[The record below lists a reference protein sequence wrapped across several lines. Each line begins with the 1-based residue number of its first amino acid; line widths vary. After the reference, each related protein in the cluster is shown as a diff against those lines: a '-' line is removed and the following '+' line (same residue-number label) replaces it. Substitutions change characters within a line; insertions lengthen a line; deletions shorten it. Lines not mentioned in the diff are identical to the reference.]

1 MTNKKVE
8 TFLQKITATK
18 NELMNLGDM
27 RPGSVTK
34 QFHKRGD
41 KKWPY
46 WQISYTQNKRSKTE
60 YLKDEF
66 VEKIKAEVATYKKF
80 KKLVEKLTNLNV
92 ELSIERLNI
101 LKAQQK
107 NKNLIRVSKT

>member
-8 TFLQKITATK
+8 TLLKKIETTK
-18 NELMNLGDM
+18 NELTAFGDM

-46 WQISYTQNKRSKTE
+46 WQISYTQNQRSKTE

-66 VEKIKAEVATYKKF
+66 VEKIKTEVMTYKKF
-80 KKLVEKLTNLNV
+80 KKLVEKLVDLNV
-92 ELSIERLNI
+92 EISKERLNI
-101 LKAQQK
+101 LKAKQE
-107 NKNLIRVSKT
+107 NENL

>member
-1 MTNKKVE
+1 MKNKKVE
-8 TFLQKITATK
+8 TLLKKIVTTK
-18 NELMNLGDM
+18 NELIKLGDM

-46 WQISYTQNKRSKTE
+46 WQISYTQNKRSRTE

-66 VEKIKAEVATYKKF
+66 VEKIKAEVLAYKKF
-80 KKLVEKLTNLNV
+80 KKLVEKLVSLNI
-92 ELSIERLNI
+92 EISKERLNI
-101 LKAQQK
+101 LK
-107 NKNLIRVSKT
+107 SKQEI

>member
-8 TFLQKITATK
+8 TLLTKIEAIK
-18 NELMNLGDM
+18 KDLSQLGNM

-34 QFHKRGD
+34 QFYKRGD

-46 WQISYTQNKRSKTE
+46 WQISYTHKKRSKTE

-66 VEKIKAEVATYKKF
+66 VEQIQGEVATYKKF
-80 KKLVEKLTNLNV
+80 KKLVEKLVELNV
-92 ELSIERLNI
+92 DLSKERIKI
-101 LKAQQK
+101 LKKDLK
-107 NKNLIRVSKT
+107 NENLPKVSDD

>member
-8 TFLQKITATK
+8 TLLKKITATK
-18 NELMNLGDM
+18 NELIAIGDM

-66 VEKIKAEVATYKKF
+66 VEKIKTEVATYKKF
-80 KKLVEKLTNLNV
+80 KKLVEKLVNLNV
-92 ELSIERLNI
+92 EISKERLDI
-101 LKAQQK
+101 LKTKQE
-107 NKNLIRVSKT
+107 S

>member
-1 MTNKKVE
+1 MLNKKVE
-8 TFLQKITATK
+8 TLLKKISATK
-18 NELMNLGDM
+18 NELITLGDM

-46 WQISYTQNKRSKTE
+46 WQISYTQNKKSKTE

-66 VEKIKAEVATYKKF
+66 VEKIQTEVTTYKKF
-80 KKLVEKLTNLNV
+80 KKLVEKLVSLNV
-92 ELSIERLNI
+92 ELSKERLDI
-101 LKAQQK
+101 LK
-107 NKNLIRVSKT
+107 SKQEI

>member
-1 MTNKKVE
+1 METLLKK
-8 TFLQKITATK
+8 ISATK
-18 NELMNLGDM
+18 NELIAIGDM

-66 VEKIKAEVATYKKF
+66 VEKIQAEVATYKKF
-80 KKLVEKLTNLNV
+80 KKLVEKLVNLNV
-92 ELSIERLNI
+92 EISKERLDI
-101 LKAQQK
+101 LKTK
-107 NKNLIRVSKT
+107 

>member
-8 TFLQKITATK
+8 TILKKIEVLKAD
-18 NELMNLGDM
+18 LVAIGDM

-41 KKWPY
+41 NQWPY

-60 YLKDEF
+60 YLRDEF
-66 VEKIKAEVATYKKF
+66 VGQVKSEVLNYKKF
-80 KKLVEKLTNLNV
+80 RILVDKLVALNV
-92 ELSIERLNI
+92 ELSKERLKI
-101 LKAQQK
+101 LKTDPK
-107 NKNLIRVSKT
+107 N

>member
-8 TFLQKITATK
+8 TLLERIEGIKK
-18 NELMNLGDM
+18 DLGQIENM

-66 VEKIKAEVATYKKF
+66 VAQIQEEVLAYKKF
-80 KKLVEKLTNLNV
+80 KELVEKLV
-92 ELSIERLNI
+92 ELNINLSKERLKI
-101 LKAQQK
+101 LKK
-107 NKNLIRVSKT
+107 ELKK

>member
-8 TFLQKITATK
+8 TLLKKIETTK
-18 NELMNLGDM
+18 NELITLGDM

-41 KKWPY
+41 KKRPY
-46 WQISYTQNKRSKTE
+46 WQISYTQNKRSRTE

-66 VEKIKAEVATYKKF
+66 VEKIKAEVLAYKKF
-80 KKLVEKLTNLNV
+80 KKLVEKLVSLNI
-92 ELSIERLNI
+92 EISKERLNI
-101 LKAQQK
+101 LK
-107 NKNLIRVSKT
+107 SKQEI

>member
-8 TFLQKITATK
+8 TLLKKISATK
-18 NELMNLGDM
+18 NELTALGDM

-46 WQISYTQNKRSKTE
+46 WQINYTQNKRSKTE

-66 VEKIKAEVATYKKF
+66 VEKIQAEVATYKKF
-80 KKLVEKLTNLNV
+80 KKLVEKLVSLNV
-92 ELSIERLNI
+92 EISKERLDI
-101 LKAQQK
+101 LKAKQE
-107 NKNLIRVSKT
+107 I

>member
-8 TFLQKITATK
+8 TLLKKIETTK
-18 NELMNLGDM
+18 NELITLGDM

-46 WQISYTQNKRSKTE
+46 WQISYTQNKRSRTE

-66 VEKIKAEVATYKKF
+66 VEKIKAEVLAYKKF
-80 KKLVEKLTNLNV
+80 KKLVEKLVSLNI
-92 ELSIERLNI
+92 EISKERLNI
-101 LKAQQK
+101 LK
-107 NKNLIRVSKT
+107 SKQEI

>member
-8 TFLQKITATK
+8 TLLKKITATK
-18 NELMNLGDM
+18 NELINLGDM

-66 VEKIKAEVATYKKF
+66 VEKIQAEVATYKKF
-80 KKLVEKLTNLNV
+80 KELVEKLVKLNI
-92 ELSIERLNI
+92 EISKERLDI
-101 LKAQQK
+101 LKAKQE
-107 NKNLIRVSKT
+107 N

>member
-8 TFLQKITATK
+8 TLLKKISATK
-18 NELMNLGDM
+18 NELAALGDM

-46 WQISYTQNKRSKTE
+46 WQISYTQNQRSKTE

-80 KKLVEKLTNLNV
+80 KKLIEKFVNLNV
-92 ELSIERLNI
+92 EISKERLNI
-101 LKAQQK
+101 LKS
-107 NKNLIRVSKT
+107 NKEN

>member
-1 MTNKKVE
+1 METLLKK
-8 TFLQKITATK
+8 ISATK
-18 NELMNLGDM
+18 NELIAIGDM

-41 KKWPY
+41 KEWPY

-66 VEKIKAEVATYKKF
+66 VEKIQAEVATYKKF
-80 KKLVEKLTNLNV
+80 KKLVEKLVNLNV
-92 ELSIERLNI
+92 EISKERLDI
-101 LKAQQK
+101 LKTK
-107 NKNLIRVSKT
+107 

>member
-8 TFLQKITATK
+8 TLLKKIETIK
-18 NELMNLGDM
+18 NELTALGDM

-46 WQISYTQNKRSKTE
+46 WQISYTQNQRSKTE

-66 VEKIKAEVATYKKF
+66 VEKIKTEVMTYKKF
-80 KKLVEKLTNLNV
+80 KKLVEKLVNLNV
-92 ELSIERLNI
+92 EISKERLNI
-101 LKAQQK
+101 LKTK
-107 NKNLIRVSKT
+107 RENENL

>member
-8 TFLQKITATK
+8 TILIKIKTIK
-18 NELMNLGDM
+18 SELIDLGDM

-34 QFHKRGD
+34 QFYKRGD

-46 WQISYTQNKRSKTE
+46 WQISYTHNKKSKTE

-66 VEKIKAEVATYKKF
+66 VEKIEAEVATYKKF
-80 KKLVEKLTNLNV
+80 KKLIEKLVELNV
-92 ELSIERLNI
+92 ELSKERLKI
-101 LKAQQK
+101 LKSPSEIK
-107 NKNLIRVSKT
+107 KT

>member
-8 TFLQKITATK
+8 TLLKKIDATK
-18 NELMNLGDM
+18 NELINLDDM

-41 KKWPY
+41 QKWPY

-80 KKLVEKLTNLNV
+80 KKLVEKLVNLNV
-92 ELSIERLNI
+92 EISKERLNI
-101 LKAQQK
+101 LKAKQE
-107 NKNLIRVSKT
+107 N

>member
-1 MTNKKVE
+1 MYTKIEAIKKD
-8 TFLQKITATK
+8 LSQIG
-18 NELMNLGDM
+18 NI

-60 YLKDEF
+60 YLRDEF
-66 VEKIKAEVATYKKF
+66 VEQIKGEVAAYKKF
-80 KKLVEKLTNLNV
+80 RNLVEKLVELNV
-92 ELSIERLNI
+92 ELSKERLKI
-101 LKAQQK
+101 LKENIEK
-107 NKNLIRVSKT
+107 

>member
-8 TFLQKITATK
+8 TLLKKISATK
-18 NELMNLGDM
+18 NELTALGDM

-66 VEKIKAEVATYKKF
+66 VEKIQAEVATYKKF
-80 KKLVEKLTNLNV
+80 KKLVEKLVNLNV
-92 ELSIERLNI
+92 EISKERLDI
-101 LKAQQK
+101 LKTKQK
-107 NKNLIRVSKT
+107 S

>member
-8 TFLQKITATK
+8 TLLKKIDTTK
-18 NELMNLGDM
+18 NELIALGDM

-46 WQISYTQNKRSKTE
+46 WQISYTQNQRSKTE

-80 KKLVEKLTNLNV
+80 KKLIEKFVNLNV
-92 ELSIERLNI
+92 EISKERLNI
-101 LKAQQK
+101 LK
-107 NKNLIRVSKT
+107 SKQET

>member
-1 MTNKKVE
+1 MENKKVE
-8 TFLQKITATK
+8 TLLKKIETTK
-18 NELMNLGDM
+18 NELIALGDM

-80 KKLVEKLTNLNV
+80 KKLVEKLVNLNV
-92 ELSIERLNI
+92 EISKERLNI
-101 LKAQQK
+101 LK
-107 NKNLIRVSKT
+107 SKQET

>member
-1 MTNKKVE
+1 MINKKVE
-8 TFLQKITATK
+8 TLLKKIETTK
-18 NELMNLGDM
+18 NELIKLGDM

-46 WQISYTQNKRSKTE
+46 WQISYTQNQRSRTE

-66 VEKIKAEVATYKKF
+66 VEEIKAEVSTYKKF
-80 KKLVEKLTNLNV
+80 KKLVEKLVNLNV
-92 ELSIERLNI
+92 EISKERLNI
-101 LKAQQK
+101 LK
-107 NKNLIRVSKT
+107 SKQEI

>member
-8 TFLQKITATK
+8 TLLKKITTTK
-18 NELMNLGDM
+18 NELINLGDM

-66 VEKIKAEVATYKKF
+66 VEKIQREVATYKKF
-80 KKLVEKLTNLNV
+80 KMLVEKLVKLNV
-92 ELSIERLNI
+92 EI
-101 LKAQQK
+101 LKAKQE
-107 NKNLIRVSKT
+107 N

>member
-1 MTNKKVE
+1 MINKKVE
-8 TFLQKITATK
+8 TLLKKIETTK
-18 NELMNLGDM
+18 NELIKLGDM

-46 WQISYTQNKRSKTE
+46 WQISYTQNKRSRTE

-66 VEKIKAEVATYKKF
+66 VEKIKAEVSTYKKF
-80 KKLVEKLTNLNV
+80 KKLVEKLVSLNV
-92 ELSIERLNI
+92 EISKERLNI
-101 LKAQQK
+101 LK
-107 NKNLIRVSKT
+107 SKQEI

>member
-8 TFLQKITATK
+8 TLLKKISATK
-18 NELMNLGDM
+18 NELTTLGDM

-66 VEKIKAEVATYKKF
+66 VEKIQAEVATYKKF
-80 KKLVEKLTNLNV
+80 KKLVEKLVSLNV
-92 ELSIERLNI
+92 EISKERLDI
-101 LKAQQK
+101 LKAKQE
-107 NKNLIRVSKT
+107 N

>member
-8 TFLQKITATK
+8 TLLKKIDATK
-18 NELMNLGDM
+18 NELINLGDM

-46 WQISYTQNKRSKTE
+46 WQISYTQNQRSKTE

-66 VEKIKAEVATYKKF
+66 VEKIKAEVATYKTF
-80 KKLVEKLTNLNV
+80 KKLVEKLVNLNV
-92 ELSIERLNI
+92 EISKERLNI
-101 LKAQQK
+101 LKAKQE
-107 NKNLIRVSKT
+107 N

>member
-8 TFLQKITATK
+8 TLLKKIAATK
-18 NELMNLGDM
+18 NELIAIGDM

-60 YLKDEF
+60 YLKDDF
-66 VEKIKAEVATYKKF
+66 VEKIQAEVATYKKF
-80 KKLVEKLTNLNV
+80 KKLVEKLVNLNV
-92 ELSIERLNI
+92 ELSIERLSI
-101 LKAQQK
+101 LKAKQE
-107 NKNLIRVSKT
+107 I

>member
-8 TFLQKITATK
+8 TLLKKIETTK
-18 NELMNLGDM
+18 NELTALGDM

-46 WQISYTQNKRSKTE
+46 WQISYTQNQRSKTE

-66 VEKIKAEVATYKKF
+66 VEKIKTEVMTYKKF
-80 KKLVEKLTNLNV
+80 KKLVEKLVNLNV
-92 ELSIERLNI
+92 EISKERLNI
-101 LKAQQK
+101 LKTK
-107 NKNLIRVSKT
+107 REI

>member
-8 TFLQKITATK
+8 TLLKKINTAKTD
-18 NELMNLGDM
+18 LIAIGDM

-80 KKLVEKLTNLNV
+80 KKLIEKLTNLNV

-101 LKAQQK
+101 LKAQ
-107 NKNLIRVSKT
+107 

>member
-8 TFLQKITATK
+8 TLLKKITATK
-18 NELMNLGDM
+18 NELITLGDM

-66 VEKIKAEVATYKKF
+66 VERVRRRE
-80 KKLVEKLTNLNV
+80 LTNRCQ
-92 ELSIERLNI
+92 SAPR
-101 LKAQQK
+101 
-107 NKNLIRVSKT
+107 T

>member
-8 TFLQKITATK
+8 TLLKKIDATK
-18 NELMNLGDM
+18 NELINLDDM

-41 KKWPY
+41 QKWPY

-66 VEKIKAEVATYKKF
+66 VEKIKAEVATYK
-80 KKLVEKLTNLNV
+80 NLKS
-92 ELSIERLNI
+92 LS
-101 LKAQQK
+101 
-107 NKNLIRVSKT
+107 KNL

>member
-8 TFLQKITATK
+8 TLLKKISATK
-18 NELMNLGDM
+18 NELTLLGDM

-66 VEKIKAEVATYKKF
+66 VEKIQAEVATYKKF
-80 KKLVEKLTNLNV
+80 KKLVEKLVSLNV
-92 ELSIERLNI
+92 EISKERLDI
-101 LKAQQK
+101 LKAKQE
-107 NKNLIRVSKT
+107 N